1 MGASCARLVTPLAIA
16 AGVLTIP
23 AFAADAPARAWPG
36 RAIRM
41 VVPFSAGGGTDVTA
55 RLVSQR
61 LAENLG
67 VPVVVDNRP
76 GAGAMLGTEIV
87 ARAAPDGHTLITVA
101 SEHAINPSLQARVPY
116 DALRDFVPIS
126 QLVSGQYFLAVHPA
140 VAAKSVQ
147 ELVALARE
155 KPGQVRYGSTG
166 NGSAPH
172 LAGVLFQ
179 NMAGATM
186 IHVPYKGGG
195 PASIALMSG
204 EVDLVFNATS
214 TVMTHVKAGKLR
226 ALAVSGSKRLAAMPQ
241 VPTVAE
247 SGLPGFVV
255 TGWYIV
261 LAPAG
266 TPREIVD
273 LIHSEIVRVLQRP
286 GTKDRIAALG
296 TEPVGSSPEEAR
308 AFLQAEIEKWA
319 PVVKAS
325 GARVD

>member
-1 MGASCARLVTPLAIA
+1 LVIA
-16 AGVLTIP
+16 ACLLTFA
-23 AFAADAPARAWPG
+23 AFAADAPAREWPR

-67 VPVVVDNRP
+67 VSVVVDNRP

-155 KPGQVRYGSTG
+155 KPGQLRYGSTG

-195 PASIALMSG
+195 PASIALMGG
-204 EVDLVFNATS
+204 EVDIVFNATS

-226 ALAVSGSKRLAAMPQ
+226 AMAVSGPKRLAAMPH

-273 LIHSEIVRVLQRP
+273 QIHTEIVRVLHRP